1 MQNARQATPLTVEPT
16 TIAYVRCD
24 GLERQGAR
32 FPCPRDRLFERRAR
46 AVMENLPKCPRASE
60 LEPGELDLRLQLSRW
75 GGVAEVSVRGASS
88 ATERVVLAC
97 AEPALR
103 ELTSTLRSRL
113 AIVSLRFEVR

>member
-1 MQNARQATPLTVEPT
+1 
-16 TIAYVRCD
+16 
-24 GLERQGAR
+24 
-32 FPCPRDRLFERRAR
+32 
-46 AVMENLPKCPRASE
+46 MEDLPKCPRASE

-75 GGVAEVSVRGASS
+75 GGVAEVSVRGASR